1 MLQNK
6 YFVGLSLLAGI
17 AIIDDNRLT
26 LDEGFS
32 IILIQLLGIM
42 LFDELSLLL

>member
-1 MLQNK
+1 MANAVTMWVVK
-6 YFVGLSLLAGI
+6 K